1 MATQRAPLS
10 YLLLLAR
17 QRVRVRHWAIVVG
30 VALFAALALL
40 AQPVLTAAWTH
51 DAVRFIA
58 DATALQQRAALLA
71 AMSSAPSTIPSASLS
86 ASPSSAS
93 PADQAG
99 GDAARLQWLADART
113 LLADVPFREAMPAT
127 VREDMLGAQQQVAAA
142 ALATAEELDRHLRI
156 DIMVRIALFVVA
168 AGGLLI
174 GLRLRRALTGS
185 APEVSEEGP
194 VHAGGDASL
203 QLVERMLAALSG
215 PMPGQ
220 KALEEV
226 AQALVDTVP
235 VRACGI
241 CLSDEASEFLQVPA
255 LFHAGTLGWAQLE
268 HARGVVVSGPY
279 EAFELPP
286 VGVLADDV
294 SAGYGVAVAIVEGRE
309 VFGHLFLVCD
319 LLPEHPEHHARL
331 AGLAARHLAVAI
343 GHAQRTREGR
353 RVALIEERTAMA
365 RELHDSLAQSLS
377 FSKIQVSRLQAM
389 LERGSEREAVAG
401 AAEELRDGLNGAY
414 RKLREL
420 ITTFRAQI
428 NVGGLTVALDEALEE
443 YGARSSVVMLLD
455 NRLKGCQLSAN
466 EEFHV
471 VQIVREALSNIVRHA
486 RATQATVKL
495 APDTGGEIV
504 ISVEDDGLGIDPAAD
519 AHNRHGTSIMR
530 ERALSLGG
538 ALSIMNRPEGGCQ
551 VLVRFRPGTPFA

>member
-30 VALFAALALL
+30 VAIFAALALL
-40 AQPVLTAAWTH
+40 AQPILTAAWTH

-58 DATALQQRAALLA
+58 DATALQQRAALLKTPLA
-71 AMSSAPSTIPSASLS
+71 VPSAAPSAD
-86 ASPSSAS
+86 
-93 PADQAG
+93 PAG
-99 GDAARLQWLADART
+99 NHAANEAAHRQWLADAHA
-113 LLADVPFREAMPAT
+113 LLADVPFREAMPAAL
-127 VREDMLGAQQQVAAA
+127 REDLPGVQQQVAEA
-142 ALATAEELDRHLRI
+142 ALATAEELDRHMRI
-156 DIMVRIALFVVA
+156 DIMVRISLFMVA

-174 GLRLRRALTGS
+174 GFRLRRALTGS
-185 APEVSEEGP
+185 TPERSGDAPA
-194 VHAGGDASL
+194 HAGGDAAL
-203 QLVERMLAALSG
+203 QLVERVLAALSG
-215 PMPGQ
+215 PMPGRL
-220 KALEEV
+220 ALEEV

-241 CLSDEASEFLQVPA
+241 CLSDGASEFLQVPP

-268 HARGVVVSGPY
+268 HARGVVVSSTY

-286 VGVLADDV
+286 VGVLGRDA
-294 SAGYGVAVAIVEGRE
+294 STSYGVAVAIMEGRE

-331 AGLAARHLAVAI
+331 AGLVARHLAMAI

-389 LERGSEREAVAG
+389 LERGSERETVA
-401 AAEELRDGLNGAY
+401 ATAEELRDGLNGAY

-420 ITTFRAQI
+420 ITTFRTQI

-466 EEFHV
+466 EEFHI

-495 APDTGGEIV
+495 TPDASGEIV

-538 ALSIMNRPEGGCQ
+538 ALSIMNRLEGGCR
-551 VLVRFRPGTPFA
+551 VLVRFRPNTPLA